1 MLIHA
6 FKRKEPTPIE
16 LFGLNIEFKPN
27 AQGHCV
33 AEVDHEAAI
42 DRLLSIS
49 EAFCVYGEP
58 AVQAVAPVE
67 ETDDT
72 EITEETDDTEDAPT
86 DEPEAVSLTLT
97 NDAGETL
104 DISTF
109 TAKKVREFAAE
120 NGITLPSGNRT
131 PVAELRQL
139 LAQGLTAKG

>member
-67 ETDDT
+67 
-72 EITEETDDTEDAPT
+72 
-86 DEPEAVSLTLT
+86 
-97 NDAGETL
+97 
-104 DISTF
+104 
-109 TAKKVREFAAE
+109 AAHE
-120 NGITLPSGNRT
+120 
-131 PVAELRQL
+131 
-139 LAQGLTAKG
+139 

>member
-49 EAFCVYGEP
+49 EAYCVYGEP
-58 AVQAVAPVE
+58 AVQAVAPV
-67 ETDDT
+67 
-72 EITEETDDTEDAPT
+72 EETDDTEDAPT

-139 LAQGLTAKG
+139 LAQGLTAKA

>member
-6 FKRKEPTPIE
+6 FKRKEATPIE
-16 LFGLNIEFKPN
+16 LFGLNIEFAPN
-27 AQGHCV
+27 EQGHCV
-33 AEVDHEAAI
+33 AEVTHEAAI
-42 DRLLSIS
+42 KRLLSIE
-49 EAFCVYGEP
+49 EAFKEYGEP
-58 AVQAVAPVE
+58 AKQPAEVP
-67 ETDDT
+67 
-72 EITEETDDTEDAPT
+72 
-86 DEPEAVSLTLT
+86 LTLT

-120 NGITLPSGNRT
+120 NGVTLPSGNST

>member
-49 EAFCVYGEP
+49 EAYCVYGEP
-58 AVQAVAPVE
+58 AVQAVAPV
-67 ETDDT
+67 
-72 EITEETDDTEDAPT
+72 EETDDTEDAPT

>member
-16 LFGLNIEFKPN
+16 LFGLNIEFLPN

-33 AEVDHEAAI
+33 AEVDDEAAI

-58 AVQAVAPVE
+58 AVQAVAPV
-67 ETDDT
+67 
-72 EITEETDDTEDAPT
+72 EETDDTEDAPT

>member
-1 MLIHA
+1 MANQPFRQL
-6 FKRKEPTPIE
+6 P
-16 LFGLNIEFKPN
+16 
-27 AQGHCV
+27 
-33 AEVDHEAAI
+33 
-42 DRLLSIS
+42 RLK
-49 EAFCVYGEP
+49 
-58 AVQAVAPVE
+58 Q
-67 ETDDT
+67 
-72 EITEETDDTEDAPT
+72 
-86 DEPEAVSLTLT
+86 LT

>member
-16 LFGLNIEFKPN
+16 LFGLNIEFLPN

-33 AEVDHEAAI
+33 AEVDDEAAI

-49 EAFCVYGEP
+49 EAYCVYGEP
-58 AVQAVAPVE
+58 AVQAVAPV
-67 ETDDT
+67 
-72 EITEETDDTEDAPT
+72 EETDDTEDAPT